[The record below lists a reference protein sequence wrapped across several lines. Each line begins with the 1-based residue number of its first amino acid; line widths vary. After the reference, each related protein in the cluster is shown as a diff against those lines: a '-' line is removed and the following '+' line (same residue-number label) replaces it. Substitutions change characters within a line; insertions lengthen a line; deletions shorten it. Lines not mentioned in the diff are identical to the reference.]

1 MTNFNYTLDIIT
13 LNRKLISIV
22 MIDTIKLCGNT
33 RFNPF
38 SPSSPIDQIPRF
50 ASKADEILSAFYLL
64 DLETKLKNIS
74 TNGVPYIIAAGIGKK
89 SWI

>member
-1 MTNFNYTLDIIT
+1 
-13 LNRKLISIV
+13 

-64 DLETKLKNIS
+64 DLEAKLKNIS
-74 TNGVPYIIAAGIGKK
+74 TDGVPYLIVAGYLKEITSIKK
-89 SWI
+89 IL